1 MEESNKQ
8 PYLGDLAKTDTIFKL
23 VQTPQAERNDVWND
37 LFLECLPGASF
48 RCGDPQ
54 VIIGPDGY
62 PYFQLFLPEPG
73 VEFQCFVIENMKDAF
88 LLENGL
94 GVVINPS
101 GTDADWVLTYGD
113 ILNLHLNNTFY
124 TKEHSFA
131 THKEHEV
138 IGQEEKVMVGHPSAE
153 LLPLFTRAILKE
165 YLKNN
170 GVSVPKVLLLMRTVE
185 GKTTQDLVF
194 NITKSNFSNEDT
206 FEALMSSLRWFLP
219 LHYSYV
225 AMEEQIFGD
234 LFIEL

>member
-1 MEESNKQ
+1 MEESSKQ

-23 VQTPQAERNDVWND
+23 IQTPPEQRNDIWND
-37 LFLECLPGASF
+37 LFLDCLPGASF

-73 VEFQCFVIENMKDAF
+73 VEFQCFVIEHIKDTF

-101 GTDADWVLTYGD
+101 GTGADWVLTYGD

-131 THKEHEV
+131 THKEREV
-138 IGQEEKVMVGHPSAE
+138 IDREEQVMVAQPSEE

-165 YLKNN
+165 YLKSN
-170 GVSVPKVLLLMRTVE
+170 GIAIPKVLLMMRTID
-185 GKTTQDLVF
+185 GKMTQDIVF
-194 NITKSNFSNEDT
+194 NITKSNFDNEDT
-206 FEALMSSLRWFLP
+206 FEALMASLRWFLP

-225 AMEEQIFGD
+225 GMEEKVFD
-234 LFIEL
+234 RAFVEL